1 MKPVYFI
8 SDLHLDKDKPHLTAI
23 LVRFLSDRAPGA
35 EALYLLGDIF
45 EVWVGDD
52 DNDPM
57 MADVAKALRKLVD
70 SGVPVYFMHGNRDFL
85 VKERYADRCGFT
97 LMEDPSVKVIGGVKT
112 LLSHGDL
119 YCTDDLAYQAFRA
132 KSRTAAWQGKIL
144 SLPLFVRKMIARYGR
159 AKSKRHYQKYGA
171 VKISDLVASEFIPA
185 MEAAGVMR
193 FIHGHTHRPAVHS
206 IPLSTGEGERIV
218 LADWRD
224 VGEALAVLPDGSY
237 QRIVLS

>member
-8 SDLHLDKDKPHLTAI
+8 SDLHLDKDKPHLTEI
-23 LVRFLSDRAPGA
+23 LLRFLRDKAPSA
-35 EALYLLGDIF
+35 KALYLLGDIF

-52 DNDPM
+52 DTDPM
-57 MADVAKALRKLVD
+57 MADVAQALRTLVNT
-70 SGVPVYFMHGNRDFL
+70 GVPVYFMHGNRDFL
-85 VKERYADRCGFT
+85 VKERYAERCGFT
-97 LMEDPSVKVIGGVKT
+97 LMEDPTVQVIGGVKT

-119 YCTDDLAYQAFRA
+119 YCTDDAAYQAFRS
-132 KSRTAAWQGKIL
+132 KSRTPQWQQKIL
-144 SLPLFVRKMIARYGR
+144 SLPLFVRKLIARYGR

-185 MEAAGVMR
+185 MEAAGVHR
-193 FIHGHTHRPAVHS
+193 FIHGHTHRPAVHPVS
-206 IPLSTGEGERIV
+206 LSSGEGERIV

-224 VGEALAVLPDGSY
+224 VGEALAVWPDGSY